1 MKSHAPYAGL
11 WNLGICLLLTGI
23 WSSCSNLG
31 LQENNLFA
39 EYQQK
44 VRDVSE
50 TMQIQLQDC
59 IDPDGEILCDA
70 SQFLPFQQFYVRK
83 KKTWTFWTGNK
94 IPVDALDSLFA
105 LPIRDGIVEIG
116 TKHYL
121 FYKQNT
127 ATTEAASLASLED
140 LGNYLF
146 QVDDMLQVHW
156 PDGKSWIELNPDRLP
171 VAINIERQL
180 KSQNTMLV
188 ILAVSLW
195 IILFL
200 GLYIL
205 LSRHDGWTPWKTYTA
220 WGVGNFLLALFIPLG
235 VMPMFADE
243 SISSQLAAYTL
254 SGLLLLGM
262 VFYLHRQSDHLF
274 VFLRKKRFGDLPL
287 TGLTYIFILISFL
300 VLARIAQTFVLNLRI
315 PLELDNFF
323 ASQIISLVALV
334 CLVILSIALFVL
346 HHRLLTEII
355 ERDVDRKARLMS
367 YLAASFISLPVYW
380 LLSIAFSWTFFF
392 LFAAIYIILFELFLE
407 TVRPSI
413 TWLIT
418 WLILFSGFTAIIL
431 FKFNWLED
439 LELRKQIGYELL
451 TNPPENVE
459 NYSVA
464 LYRADTLDPTNAPD
478 IYPMQFPFE
487 ISGDQGYKEVIKDGR
502 SELLVWLNPKEVAVI
517 GKPLMGMIKPI
528 SAFSYVFILFLICFI
543 LLVLS
548 NTYGRFIPTSLQIDL
563 INSQS
568 LRNRIQLSVIA
579 VIMASFLIIAVITV
593 FYFKNSSEAAQYSQL
608 RSKLSS
614 AIQSI
619 EMTLSATKPELPNLE
634 RVNVQLKDFASINK
648 TNLELFDPYGH
659 RLKSFSG
666 NGSQAQI
673 YDEWVPYH
681 IYRQFATS
689 KSSDV
694 SYLDIQSDYGTTFFA
709 PIYTPTRLAGFIS
722 IPDLDS
728 SKLLQQNV
736 NDFIGTL
743 LNVYIFLLLLAGS
756 VAIAV
761 ANSITRP
768 LFALGEN
775 LKQIKLGQPNK
786 KLHWDN
792 MDEVGE
798 LINNYN
804 EMIQKLEDSAQ
815 FLAHTEREMAWREM
829 AKQVA
834 HEIKNPLTPM
844 KLSIQHMQM
853 ASRSRP
859 EEIHQVVD
867 RVSHTLVEQIDNL
880 SQIASEFSNFAKMP
894 QPENE
899 KVILNEIVANV
910 HDLFRKREDMDIS
923 LYVPIDEI
931 YVFADKNHL
940 LRVLNNL
947 VKNAT
952 QSIPKSRRGKIMIR
966 LYKEGDHARI
976 EVEDNGI
983 GIPDNM
989 KDKVFY
995 PNFTTKS
1002 SGTGLGLAISYN
1014 IVESF
1019 NGKIYF
1025 KTELNKG
1032 TTFIIDLPL
1041 MHMKDNYMITERVT
1055 L

>member
-1 MKSHAPYAGL
+1 MTTFGLDKWLLAIGAGV
-11 WNLGICLLLTGI
+11 LLIGS
-23 WSSCSNLG
+23 WSSCSSFHIQESNLYG
-31 LQENNLFA
+31 
-39 EYQQK
+39 EYQSEVEK
-44 VRDVSE
+44 VNHR
-50 TMQIQLQDC
+50 MIGQLDEC
-59 IDPDGEILCDA
+59 IDSSGSSSCEL
-70 SQFLPFQQFYVRK
+70 SSYLPYQQFYIHHQGE
-83 KKTWTFWTGNK
+83 WTFWLGDK
-94 IPVDALDSLFA
+94 IPVFDLDRMLQM
-105 LPIRDGIVEIG
+105 PIREGIIALG
-116 TKHYL
+116 SKHFL
-121 FYKQNT
+121 FHKKKRDEETT
-127 ATTEAASLASLED
+127 AISLAALED
-140 LGNYLF
+140 IATYQF
-146 QVDDMLQVHW
+146 QVEDMLQVNW
-156 PDGKSWIELNPDRLP
+156 PPEKDWIELDLQHLP

-180 KSQNTMLV
+180 QNQNTMLV
-188 ILAVSLW
+188 FLAVTLW

-205 LSRHDGWTPWKTYTA
+205 LSRHSSWSDWKSYLSWGIGNLILILAIPFGILPLFTDQVIQTHLATYT
-220 WGVGNFLLALFIPLG
+220 LL
-235 VMPMFADE
+235 
-243 SISSQLAAYTL
+243 
-254 SGLLLLGM
+254 GLLLLGI
-262 VFYLHRQSDHLF
+262 VFYFHRQSGQIF
-274 VFLRKKRFGDLPL
+274 NFLRKRKVGDFPF
-287 TGLTYIFILISFL
+287 TAVTYIVIISGFL
-300 VLARIAQTFVLNLRI
+300 GLARIAQSFVLDLHI

-323 ASQIISLVALV
+323 ASQINSLVALIA
-334 CLVILSIALFVL
+334 LIILSIALFVL

-355 ERDVDRKARLMS
+355 ERDVDHKVRLIS
-367 YLAASFISLPVYW
+367 YLIASFFSLGMYW

-439 LELRKQIGYELL
+439 LNQRTKLGYEVL
-451 TNPPENVE
+451 TNPPVNVE
-459 NYSVA
+459 DYSVA
-464 LYRADTLDPTNAPD
+464 RYINGELEKSNASD
-478 IYPMQFPFE
+478 IYPSKLPFKLPSEEGVKE
-487 ISGDQGYKEVIKDGR
+487 IIQDGR
-502 SELLVWLNPKEVAVI
+502 SELLVWMDTHTVAII

-528 SAFSYVFILFLICFI
+528 SAFSYVFILFLLCFI

-563 INSQS
+563 SNSQS

-593 FYFKNSSEAAQYSQL
+593 FYFKNSAEATQYSQL
-608 RSKLSS
+608 RSKLSA

-619 EMTLSATKPELPNLE
+619 EATLTTPINDETNLN
-634 RVNVQLKDFASINK
+634 RIVVQLKDFASINK
-648 TNLELFDPYGH
+648 TNLELFDVKGH
-659 RLKSFSG
+659 RIHSFSG
-666 NGSQAQI
+666 NSSNAQI
-673 YDEWVPYH
+673 YNEWIPYNIFH
-681 IYRQFATS
+681 QFAAS
-689 KSSDV
+689 RNQN
-694 SYLDIQSDYGTTFFA
+694 YLDIQSDYGTTFFA
-709 PIYTPTRLAGFIS
+709 PIHIGLILAGFIS

-728 SKLLQQNV
+728 SRLLQQNV

-853 ASRSRP
+853 AIRSRP
-859 EEIHQVVD
+859 EEIQQVVD

-923 LYVPIDEI
+923 LYVPMDEI

-983 GIPDNM
+983 GIPENM

-1014 IVESF
+1014 IIESF

-1025 KTELNKG
+1025 RTELNKG
-1032 TTFIIDLPL
+1032 STFIIDLPL
-1041 MHMKDNYMITERVT
+1041 MHMKDNFMITERVT

>member
-1 MKSHAPYAGL
+1 
-11 WNLGICLLLTGI
+11 
-23 WSSCSNLG
+23 LG
-31 LQENNLFA
+31 LQENNLFT
-39 EYQQK
+39 EYQQE
-44 VRDVSE
+44 VRNVSE
-50 TMQIQLQDC
+50 SMQYQLRDC
-59 IDPDGEILCDA
+59 IDSSGTNVCDA
-70 SQFLPFQQFYVRK
+70 SQFLPYQQFYVKER
-83 KKTWTFWTGNK
+83 TNWTFWAGNK
-94 IPVDALDSLFA
+94 IPVDALDSLLA
-105 LPIRDGIVEIG
+105 LPIRDGIIQIG

-121 FYKQNT
+121 FYKQKT
-127 ATTEAASLASLED
+127 LTTEAVSLSSLED
-140 LGNYLF
+140 IGNYLF
-146 QVDDMLQVHW
+146 QVEDMLQVHW
-156 PDGKSWIELNPDRLP
+156 PEGKSWIELNPDQLP

-180 KSQNTMLV
+180 KSQNTMLI
-188 ILAVSLW
+188 ILAVTLW

-205 LSRHDGWTPWKTYTA
+205 LSRHADWKPWKTYTA
-220 WGVGNFLLALFIPLG
+220 WGIGNLLLAVSIPLS
-235 VMPMFADE
+235 VMPMFADG
-243 SISSQLAAYTL
+243 SISSKLAGYTL
-254 SGLLLLGM
+254 ISVLLLGM
-262 VFYLHRQSDHLF
+262 VFYLHRQSDRF
-274 VFLRKKRFGDLPL
+274 FIYLRKKKLGDIPL
-287 TGLTYIFILISFL
+287 TGLTYIFIIVSFL
-300 VLARIAQTFVLNLRI
+300 ILARIAQTFVLNLRI

-334 CLVILSIALFVL
+334 CLIILCIALFVL

-355 ERDVDRKARLMS
+355 ERDVDRKVRLIG

-407 TVRPSI
+407 AVRPSI

-464 LYRADTLDPTNAPD
+464 LYRDGVLDPTNAPD
-478 IYPMQFPFE
+478 IYPINFPFQ
-487 ISGDQGYKEVIKDGR
+487 ISGEQGYQEIIQDGR
-502 SELLVWLNPKEVAVI
+502 SELLVWLNPRNIAVI

-548 NTYGRFIPTSLQIDL
+548 NTYGRFIPNSLQIDL
-563 INSQS
+563 SNSQS

-608 RSKLSS
+608 RSKLSA

-619 EMTLSATKPELPNLE
+619 ELTMTATSPGLTNLD
-634 RVNVQLKDFASINK
+634 RINVQLKDFANINK
-648 TNLELFDPYGH
+648 TNLELFDQYGH
-659 RLKSFSG
+659 RLRSFSA
-666 NGSQAQI
+666 NGMQPQV
-673 YDEWVPYH
+673 YNEWVPYH
-681 IYRQFATS
+681 IYRQFAANRDG
-689 KSSDV
+689 DV
-694 SYLDIQSDYGTTFFA
+694 TYLDIQSDYGTTFFA

-853 ASRSRP
+853 AIRSRP
-859 EEIHQVVD
+859 EEIQQVVD

-952 QSIPKSRRGKIMIR
+952 QCIPKSRRGKIMIR

-1002 SGTGLGLAISYN
+1002 SGTGLGLAISHN
-1014 IVESF
+1014 IIESF